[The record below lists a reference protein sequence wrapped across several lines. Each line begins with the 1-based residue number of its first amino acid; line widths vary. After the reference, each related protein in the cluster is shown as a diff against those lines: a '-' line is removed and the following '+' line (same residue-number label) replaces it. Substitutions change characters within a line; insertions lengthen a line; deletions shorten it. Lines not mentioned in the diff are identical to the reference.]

1 MAEVTKVNEIIK
13 AEWSEGKTQNCGDV
27 WMTSAETE
35 EQEETLQTE
44 NQAVGRGVGLFCASW
59 GGEEEAVVE

>member
-35 EQEETLQTE
+35 EQEETLLTE
-44 NQAVGRGVGLFCASW
+44 NQ
-59 GGEEEAVVE
+59 